1 MMIPTLILH
10 EIAYV
15 FFAQVNVF
23 LISATFK
30 DDPQERQVIF
40 GSVSS
45 YSVQLPVGPDYDNH
59 SMEIFVR
66 IADVYGAAVDFRT
79 GTIQVK

>member
-1 MMIPTLILH
+1 M
-10 EIAYV
+10 
-15 FFAQVNVF
+15 
-23 LISATFK
+23 
-30 DDPQERQVIF
+30 IF

-66 IADVYGAAVDFRT
+66 IADVYGAAVDFRI
-79 GTIQVK
+79 GTVQVKDLINVYSVRIYWELRIPNVDVKLNSTQSEPFIL

>member
-1 MMIPTLILH
+1 M
-10 EIAYV
+10 
-15 FFAQVNVF
+15 QVVYRDYSTSLFF

-66 IADVYGAAVDFRT
+66 IADVYGAAVDFRI